1 MGAVIFHV
9 ISWPTLG
16 CALLVWGFAPGAV
29 LRLIVLLYPRDHPR
43 RRELIGELHAHPRI
57 ERPFWVAEQ
66 LETALFGGLYPR
78 IARHLHRLTASSSQ
92 PQTTE
97 VSAASLASSPQNV
110 YRHLQ
115 AGFAESNAQRC
126 VEYEDNRIFHPG
138 DAFIDVLRWLWG
150 GIEGG
155 PVTVAAISG
164 ESLAC
169 TLLADHFAA
178 VNAILAEQEPP
189 AAPMTIDEMITG
201 LGVAGLGRYVGP
213 AEYQRICAMI
223 REDVP
228 AMTGYTAEGKLA
240 HLIVPRQE
248 PPAGTS
254 DASVPV
260 TYSGKPREDQDDVE
274 TWLGQV
280 TITEPGDSRR
290 TFTHYPEHPD
300 DPDHRALTWGY
311 TGSGPLATGALIL
324 NDALGFGT
332 PGTIDHAGVMPG
344 GVPSPMLVAFTEY
357 IVAKFPDQRG
367 RASWQLSRRAVLEWV
382 SKWRAENDA
391 NGEARP
397 ET

>member
-1 MGAVIFHV
+1 MIRRKRSTSDIAV
-9 ISWPTLG
+9 
-16 CALLVWGFAPGAV
+16 
-29 LRLIVLLYPRDHPR
+29 
-43 RRELIGELHAHPRI
+43 
-57 ERPFWVAEQ
+57 
-66 LETALFGGLYPR
+66 
-78 IARHLHRLTASSSQ
+78 
-92 PQTTE
+92 
-97 VSAASLASSPQNV
+97 PQNV
-110 YRHLQ
+110 YRQLQ

-126 VEYEDNRIFHPG
+126 VEYEDDRIFHPG

-155 PVTVAAISG
+155 PVTVTAISG

-189 AAPMTIDEMITG
+189 AVPMTIDEMITG
-201 LGVAGLGRYVGP
+201 LGVAGLESYVGP

-223 REDVP
+223 RENVS

-240 HLIVPRQE
+240 HLMVPRQE
-248 PPAGTS
+248 SPAGKW

-260 TYSGKPREDQDDVE
+260 TYSGKPREGQEDVGNP
-274 TWLGQV
+274 LGQV

-300 DPDHRALTWGY
+300 DPDHRELTWGY

-344 GVPSPMLVAFTEY
+344 GVPSPMLVAFAQD
-357 IVAKFPDQRG
+357 IVAKFPDQPG
-367 RASWQLSRRAVLEWV
+367 RASWQLSRSTVLEWV
-382 SKWRAENDA
+382 SKWREENDA
-391 NGEARP
+391 NGEAGTLS
-397 ET
+397 EVMAHYL